1 MAQAAPRKA
10 PVKASRI
17 RALWPSRDL
26 RPPPPEPVRVPTA
39 PAAEES
45 LPLRSLTAH
54 ELIAMAR
61 AARARSLEAEGPD
74 SAAG

>member
-10 PVKASRI
+10 SRI
-17 RALWPSRDL
+17 RSLWPGRDQ
-26 RPPPPEPVRVPTA
+26 RPPPPPKEPDGVPVE
-39 PAAEES
+39 AADEG

-61 AARARSLEAEGPD
+61 SARARSLEAQEAD
-74 SAAG
+74 IVSD

>member
-1 MAQAAPRKA
+1 MAQAAPRK
-10 PVKASRI
+10 VSRI
-17 RALWPSRDL
+17 RSLWPSRDL
-26 RPPPPEPVRVPTA
+26 RPPPAAQEPVPRA
-39 PAAEES
+39 PVADGS

-61 AARARSLEAEGPD
+61 AARARSLEAEGAD

>member
-1 MAQAAPRKA
+1 MAQAAHRKI
-10 PVKASRI
+10 SRI

-26 RPPPPEPVRVPTA
+26 RPPPSPREPERA
-39 PAAEES
+39 PAAAVATADES

-61 AARARSLEAEGPD
+61 AARARSDEV
-74 SAAG
+74 AASGA

>member
-26 RPPPPEPVRVPTA
+26 RPPPPEPVRVPAA
-39 PAAEES
+39 PADES
-45 LPLRSLTAH
+45 LPLRGLTAH

-61 AARARSLEAEGPD
+61 AARARSLEAEGAD